1 MGQKQPSAIVSSHG
15 SFVTRSGSLIYTLC
29 AQASHRSGKS
39 KAVLHGFL
47 GHVTNDRFCADPRF
61 RLITI
66 NRTVESIAPL
76 KDLGN
81 STMSKPAPNTEN
93 RTVPIRK
100 PNSKL
105 RSREYLT
112 VKEVERLMET
122 ARKNRRGHRDAT
134 MILLAFRHGLRPS
147 EVCALK

>member
-1 MGQKQPSAIVSSHG
+1 
-15 SFVTRSGSLIYTLC
+15 
-29 AQASHRSGKS
+29 
-39 KAVLHGFL
+39 
-47 GHVTNDRFCADPRF
+47 
-61 RLITI
+61 
-66 NRTVESIAPL
+66 
-76 KDLGN
+76 
-81 STMSKPAPNTEN
+81 MSKPAPNTEN